1 MHRAASIVLA
11 CFLAGSLAVPET
23 DARPTGTSP
32 YSDDNGA
39 SSQDQDQGNYSYE
52 PYSPEQLDNLLS
64 PIALYPDPLLAQVM
78 VAATFPDQIEE
89 AARYV
94 RAYGTNG
101 IDDQYWDV
109 SVKSVAHYPSVVEM
123 MADKLDWTTALGQ
136 AYVNQ
141 STEVS
146 ESIQRLRHLA
156 RNYGNL
162 ETTPQQEVILHDDYI
177 GIYPY
182 QPAYIY
188 VPVYDPAI
196 IYYRRPYWGSAIF
209 FGTGFVVGAW
219 LNLGWGWGGPGI
231 YYTGWRHEGW
241 YGGWVDRCRPSIHI
255 TNVYVN
261 NRYTNIT
268 VNKTVINRTV
278 NVNNINR
285 YNYVHKNVTYNN
297 VEHNN
302 VRVNRVNNV
311 NARQSN
317 NNFNN
322 NGRGNVPNGG
332 RANAP
337 NNKIMDRN
345 IDRNNP
351 RVDQFRGRETNPRS
365 DRPPAVSRPNV
376 TEPPRQFTPPARPN
390 VTEPQRQFT
399 PPARPNVTEPPRQFN
414 PPPRPGNPPTR
425 PGNVQQYRPA
435 PQPEVRPGPHTF
447 NRSEGNF
454 NPGVASQRG
463 QSSRAQVQQSRPAPP
478 PRSNP
483 QPRVQQS
490 RPAPAPH
497 EGRKP

>member
-1 MHRAASIVLA
+1 MQRAASIVLA
-11 CFLAGSLAVPET
+11 CLLASSVGLPGAEAQPSAAMAGVQ
-23 DARPTGTSP
+23 DQ
-32 YSDDNGA
+32 DNGA
-39 SSQDQDQGNYSYE
+39 PTQDQAGNYE
-52 PYSPEQLDNLLS
+52 AYSPDQLDNLLS

-101 IDDQYWDV
+101 IDDQNWDV
-109 SVKSVAHYPSVVEM
+109 SVKSVAHYPTVLEM
-123 MADKLDWTTALGQ
+123 MADKLDWTTAIGQ

-141 STEVS
+141 STDVS

-162 ETTPQQEVILHDDYI
+162 ETSPQEEVVLHDDYI

-182 QPAYIY
+182 QPALIY

-196 IYYRRPYWGSAIF
+196 IYYRRPYWGPAIS
-209 FGTGFVVGAW
+209 FGVGFAVGAW
-219 LNLGWGWGGPGI
+219 LNLGWGWGGPGV

-261 NRYTNIT
+261 NRYTNI
-268 VNKTVINRTV
+268 NINRTVINRSV
-278 NVNNINR
+278 NVTNINR
-285 YNYVHKNVTYNN
+285 YNYVHKNVAYNN

-302 VRVNRVNNV
+302 VRVNRNSNV
-311 NARQSN
+311 NVRQTN

-322 NGRGNVPNGG
+322 GG
-332 RANAP
+332 RATAP

-365 DRPPAVSRPNV
+365 DRPPTATRPNVTETPRQFTPQPRPNV
-376 TEPPRQFTPPARPN
+376 TEPRQANPPARP
-390 VTEPQRQFT
+390 
-399 PPARPNVTEPPRQFN
+399 
-414 PPPRPGNPPTR
+414 GNT
-425 PGNVQQYRPA
+425 QQYRPA
-435 PQPEVRPGPHTF
+435 PQPAIRPEPHTF

-454 NPGVASQRG
+454 NPRVSSQRG
-463 QSSRAQVQQSRPAPP
+463 QTSRAQVQQYRPAPPP

-483 QPRVQQS
+483 QPRAQQS

-497 EGRKP
+497 GGRKP